1 MKLSKYLRSNYLI
14 IIIFILILA
23 IINLM
28 LVSFKANSQ
37 AILGINLSVIIGF
50 AISVIYDFERR
61 KKFYDKFLNDLDLL
75 DKNT

>member
-50 AISVIYDFERR
+50 AISVIYDFKGE
-61 KKFYDKFLNDLDLL
+61 KSFMINF
-75 DKNT
+75 